1 MPASFAANAVAGT
14 IDSTIMADSARLVN
28 RFFIIEPDLL
38 SVSVMQRSAKL
49 CFRLGLH
56 GGNVRVSAGGLPGR
70 ASFLGSV
77 FAQYAVFY
85 KFANVCDWIYYII
98 IQGTLLVNDASY
110 NFLEQKIAQMTDE
123 YENS

>member
-56 GGNVRVSAGGLPGR
+56 GECAFQRGGLPGR
-70 ASFLGSV
+70 TSFLLSV

-98 IQGTLLVNDASY
+98 IQETLLVNDASY
-110 NFLEQKIAQMTDE
+110 NFSEQKIAQMTDE